1 VSRLVPSAALPIA
14 RVVLQILVI
23 LNWLSGALLV
33 ILLVAMPTRR
43 WIMNAL
49 DLPQGPEADQIIWG
63 LRGIAVVALA
73 AIPLHYIILKRL
85 IAIVET
91 VRAGDPFV
99 AVNAA
104 RLSTIAWTLLTLQC
118 MGIAITVID
127 AGASNQD
134 RLRVFHQRLARCA
147 AHVRARTGVRRGDA
161 HARRPR
167 RDRLTWRSR
176 SNSTTC
182 CTTSG

>member
-1 VSRLVPSAALPIA
+1 MSRLVPSAALPIA

-118 MGIAITVID
+118 MGIAITVIARTVSTPAHPIKID
-127 AGASNQD
+127 SGFSINGWLAVLLMFVLA
-134 RLRVFHQRLARCA
+134 RVFAEGTHM
-147 AHVRARTGVRRGDA
+147 
-161 HARRPR
+161 
-167 RDRLTWRSR
+167 RDDLEGTV
-176 SNSTTC
+176 
-182 CTTSG
+182 